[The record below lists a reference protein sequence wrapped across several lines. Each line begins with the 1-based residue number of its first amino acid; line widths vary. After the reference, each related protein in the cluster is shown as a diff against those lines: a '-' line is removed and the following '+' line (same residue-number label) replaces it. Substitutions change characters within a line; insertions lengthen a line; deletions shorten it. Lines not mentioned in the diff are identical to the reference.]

1 MLEASSAA
9 EILSLDLQ
17 CVEHLQK
24 QLSAEQSGWTALAR
38 FGRAKLDGVGS
49 HECSPDLGLSNRIYV
64 VLRGA
69 PGEEPC
75 ICHSAQSYYQVVQSA
90 GSHQLHPRSVSHAFP
105 SQAASGGVRPWV
117 KDTMA
122 AGAAGL

>member
-1 MLEASSAA
+1 VRGAFA
-9 EILSLDLQ
+9 
-17 CVEHLQK
+17 K

-38 FGRAKLDGVGS
+38 LGRALRAGLSARNKLDGVGS
-49 HECSPDLGLSNRIYV
+49 YERSPDLGLTNR
-64 VLRGA
+64 
-69 PGEEPC
+69 
-75 ICHSAQSYYQVVQSA
+75 ICHSAHCQAVRSP
-90 GSHQLHPRSVSHAFP
+90 GLHQLHPRSVSHAFP